1 MLDNIFKN
9 INNFFVNFLEFLSF
23 RRKNNVILNNDVE
36 SCCVLLDGPQS
47 CGILNDDTTT
57 FSE

>member
-1 MLDNIFKN
+1 MLGNIFKN
-9 INNFFVNFLEFLSF
+9 INKLFVNFLEFLSF

-57 FSE
+57 LSE

>member
-36 SCCVLLDGPQS
+36 SCCVLLDGTQS
-47 CGILNDDTTT
+47 CGILNDVTTT
-57 FSE
+57 LSE

>member
-57 FSE
+57 LSE